1 MSMRTPM
8 SSVRGLGAAK
18 EGVGHWRAQRLTAIA
33 LVPLTIW
40 FVVSMMTLVS
50 SDYADVIAWMSS
62 PLVCSMLI
70 ALIIAVFHHAQLGL
84 QVVIE
89 DYLHHPGYKFAG
101 LIIVKLL
108 AALLGIMCAV
118 SVLRVGLGS

>member
-1 MSMRTPM
+1 MRMRTPM

-18 EGVGHWRAQRLTAIA
+18 EGLAHWRAQRLTAIA

-40 FVVSMMTLVS
+40 FIVSMMTLVS
-50 SDYADVIAWMSS
+50 SDYAEVRTWMSS

-70 ALIIAVFHHAQLGL
+70 ALIVAVFYHAQLGL

-89 DYLHHPGYKFAG
+89 DYLHQPGYKFAG

-108 AALLGIMCAV
+108 SALLGIVCAV